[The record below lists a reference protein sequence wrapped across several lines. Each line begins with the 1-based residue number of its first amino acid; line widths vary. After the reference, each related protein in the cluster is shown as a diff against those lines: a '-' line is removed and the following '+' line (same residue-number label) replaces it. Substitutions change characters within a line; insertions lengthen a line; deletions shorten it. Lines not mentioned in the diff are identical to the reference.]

1 MANPNCKTCGG
12 TGSFKF
18 EEHSKF
24 SMDIACTCEPVA
36 DSYAYPTPQQKA
48 AMDFDC
54 SSDDDPYVPS
64 EPTPAQEAVMERIE
78 RALAESATRD
88 ARAAIATVA
97 RALLAEFVGVRSVR
111 VGCELYEVDGD
122 HGVEPRL
129 DFSVDVAFGGGAE
142 FDARGLGELTEALA
156 AVEDAAAE
164 YGPLAVPVDRFFI
177 VTRDG
182 TEVV

>member
-18 EEHSKF
+18 EEHNKF
-24 SMDIACTCEPVA
+24 SMDIACRCEPVA

-78 RALAESATRD
+78 RALAESQVRS

-97 RALLAEFVGVRSVR
+97 RALLAEFADVASVR
-111 VGCELYEVDGD
+111 VGCSFGETDGD
-122 HGVEPRL
+122 HGVEARL
-129 DFSVDVAFGGGAE
+129 DFDTDVQFVDGAAFNTE
-142 FDARGLGELTEALA
+142 GLAALTEALA
-156 AVEDAAAE
+156 AVEDATTAH
-164 YGPLAVPVDRFFI
+164 GPLAVPTDKFLV